1 MSQPE
6 FQRNTPQR
14 AMILEELQ
22 KTTSHPS
29 AVELYE
35 RVRRRLPKISL
46 GTVYR
51 NLELLA
57 AMGKIQKLDLAGG
70 EARFDGNLDPHYH
83 VRCVRCG
90 RVDDVHGPLPTKWIE
105 QSRQATGY
113 EVLGHRLE
121 LVGLCPQCQH
131 GPEEGAA
138 DAPPESGET
147 ASAPRRPNPA

>member
-1 MSQPE
+1 MSE
-6 FQRNTPQR
+6 TKFQRNTPQR
-14 AMILEELQ
+14 RMILEELHR
-22 KTTSHPS
+22 TTWHPS

-70 EARFDGNLDPHYH
+70 EARFDANSDPHGH
-83 VRCVRCG
+83 LRCVRCG
-90 RVDDVHGPLPTKWIE
+90 RVDDVDGPLPTAWIDRTGE
-105 QSRQATGY
+105 AAGY

-121 LVGLCPQCQH
+121 VVGLCPACQDCSEA
-131 GPEEGAA
+131 GE
-138 DAPPESGET
+138 DAPSAERSCPSRS
-147 ASAPRRPNPA
+147 AS

>member
-1 MSQPE
+1 
-6 FQRNTPQR
+6 
-14 AMILEELQ
+14 MILEELQ
-22 KTTSHPS
+22 KTASHPS

-70 EARFDGNLDPHYH
+70 EARFDANLDPHGH

-90 RVDDVHGPLPTKWIE
+90 RVDDVEGPLPTAWIE
-105 QSRQATGY
+105 QTGEAAGY

-121 LVGLCPQCQH
+121 LLGLCPECQ
-131 GPEEGAA
+131 GPPGSHAAAPLPEAEGGQPNA
-138 DAPPESGET
+138 DRSGP
-147 ASAPRRPNPA
+147 S

>member
-1 MSQPE
+1 MSEPK

-14 AMILEELQ
+14 TTILEELQ

-35 RVRRRLPKISL
+35 QVRRRLPKISL

-70 EARFDGNLDPHYH
+70 EARFDANLHPHSH
-83 VRCVRCG
+83 VRCVQCG
-90 RVDDVHGPLPTKWIE
+90 RVDDVDGPLPTDWIE
-105 QSRQATGY
+105 QTGQAAGY

-121 LVGLCPQCQH
+121 VVGLCPACQEAPQPRE
-131 GPEEGAA
+131 GPPVA
-138 DAPPESGET
+138 DRSGP
-147 ASAPRRPNPA
+147 S